1 MKEIVVMSG
10 KGGTGKTSIA
20 AALGVLAGR
29 DAVVAD
35 CDVDAANMHLL
46 YAPDTSRVNEF
57 WSGKTAVIEVDRC
70 MNCGF
75 CETKCRFDAIQER
88 DCVFVVDEINCEGC
102 SLCSYICP
110 ENAISMTENH
120 AGDWF
125 VSKSRF
131 GHWFVHAHLGIGQE
145 NSGKLVSQVKSEAS
159 QLAGRERIPFVIL
172 DGPPGIGCPAIASVS
187 GAAHVLMVT
196 EATQSGLHDLERLV
210 DLVEHFKT
218 SASCVVNKF
227 DVNPE
232 VGEEIVEFCRK
243 RGVEV
248 ITTIPYDPIFNEALR
263 DGKTL
268 VETEDA
274 DITRKIEDIWNY
286 LKRTG
291 DSI

>member
-1 MKEIVVMSG
+1 MNEIVVMSG

-46 YAPDTSRVNEF
+46 YAPDTLRVNEF
-57 WSGKTAVIEVDRC
+57 WSGKTAAIDTDRC

-75 CETKCRFDAIQER
+75 CEVKCRFDAIHER
-88 DCVFVVDEINCEGC
+88 NGAFVVDEVDCEGC
-102 SLCSYICP
+102 SLCYYMCP
-110 ENAISMTENH
+110 ENAISMTDNH

-131 GHWFVHAHLGIGQE
+131 GHWFVHAHLGIAQE

-159 QLAGRERIPFVIL
+159 QLAARERIPFVII

-187 GAAHVLMVT
+187 GAAHVLVVT
-196 EATQSGLHDLERLV
+196 EATQSGLHDLERLI
-210 DLVEHFKT
+210 DLIEYFKT

-232 VGEEIVEFCRK
+232 VGEKIADLCRK
-243 RGVEV
+243 RGVDV
-248 ITTIPYDPIFNEALR
+248 IATIPYDPIFNDALR

-268 VETEDA
+268 VETKDLA
-274 DITRKIEDIWNY
+274 ITQKIEDIWNH
-286 LKRTG
+286 LKKTG
-291 DSI
+291 GSV